1 MIPKII
7 HYCWFGGNPL
17 PETALKCIASWRK
30 YCPDYEIKEW
40 KEDNYNVQSI
50 PYTAQAYQAKK
61 YAFVSD
67 YARFDILYRYGGV
80 YFDTDVEV
88 LKPIDEIIEKGAFL
102 GMEHRGTVNAGL
114 GMAASAHNAL
124 YAEILD
130 SYKRSDFITS
140 NGRMD
145 LTTIVERVS
154 SILKKYGLTKDNA
167 IQTVKDITVY
177 PIDYF
182 NPKDARTGII
192 TITDHTYTI
201 HHFDASWTI
210 PLRKKYI
217 KYCKTL
223 IPIIGST
230 MTHIIL
236 SPMRILCIIQEVGFW
251 GFIKK
256 ITGL

>member
-7 HYCWFGGNPL
+7 HYCWFGDNPL
-17 PETALKCIASWRK
+17 SETAIKCIESWRK
-30 YCPDYEIKEW
+30 YCSEYEIKEW
-40 KEDNYNVQSI
+40 NENNYNVNTI
-50 PYTAQAYQAKK
+50 LYTSQAYKAKK

-88 LKPIDEIIEKGAFL
+88 LKPIDEIIEKGAFF
-102 GMEHRGTVNAGL
+102 GTERRGSVNAGL
-114 GMAASAHNAL
+114 GMAAPAHNTL

-130 SYKRSDFITS
+130 SYKKSNFIKS
-140 NGRMD
+140 NGNMD

-154 SILKKYGLTKDNA
+154 AILEKYGLTKDDT

-182 NPKDARTGII
+182 NPKDIMTGVI
-192 TITDHTYTI
+192 TVTSHTYTI

-230 MTHIIL
+230 MTYIIL
-236 SPMRILCIIQEVGFW
+236 SPMRVRCVIQEVGFR
-251 GFIKK
+251 GLIKK
-256 ITGL
+256 ITN